1 MERSPKFF
9 GYVLAFAFLITFL
22 ISFLLVTDMIKN
34 GSLYYNG
41 KPLWIGG
48 LLVLFVCFIS
58 LVGSIRIFSEKTPI
72 YPLWF
77 SIPFLAIHSIGCFI
91 LMLLGEIP
99 WPNWEQAWDTLMQ

>member
-58 LVGSIRIFSEKTPI
+58 LVGSIRIFSERTPI

-77 SIPFLAIHSIGCFI
+77 SIPFLAILSIGSFI
-91 LMLLGEIP
+91 LKLLGKIP
-99 WPNWEQAWDTLMQ
+99 

>member
-1 MERSPKFF
+1 MEKSPKFF

-58 LVGSIRIFSEKTPI
+58 LVGSIRIFSEITPI

-77 SIPFLAIHSIGCFI
+77 SIPFLAILSIGSFI
-91 LMLLGEIP
+91 LMLLGKIP

>member
-1 MERSPKFF
+1 MDKSPKFF

-22 ISFLLVTDMIKN
+22 MSFVMGIDMIKN

-72 YPLWF
+72 FPLWF
-77 SIPFLAIHSIGCFI
+77 SIPFLAILSIGNFI
-91 LMLLGEIP
+91 LMLLGKIP
-99 WPNWEQAWDTLMQ
+99 

>member
-9 GYVLAFAFLITFL
+9 GYVLAFAFFITFL
-22 ISFLLVTDMIKN
+22 ISFFLVTDMIKN

-58 LVGSIRIFSEKTPI
+58 LVGSIRIFSERTPI

-77 SIPFLAIHSIGCFI
+77 SIPFLAILSIGSFI
-91 LMLLGEIP
+91 LKLLGKIP
-99 WPNWEQAWDTLMQ
+99 

>member
-1 MERSPKFF
+1 MDKSPKFF

-22 ISFLLVTDMIKN
+22 MSFVMGIDMIKN

-77 SIPFLAIHSIGCFI
+77 SIPFLAIIIIGGFI
-91 LMLLGEIP
+91 LMLLGKIP
-99 WPNWEQAWDTLMQ
+99 LP